1 MRLID
6 VPTPAFVV
14 AKGAFDFNLATMTAR
29 WPGDTLRPH
38 VKAHKTSKLAAA
50 QQALG
55 HQRFTCATPLEMV
68 VMAREGVGTDL
79 LLANETLDPQRLQAM
94 AAMQDKAMMTVAID
108 SPETLEAAAAA
119 GIKHV
124 IIDVNVG
131 LPRCGAAPDKAPALA
146 DAARAKGVTV
156 RGVMGYEGH
165 LMMAPADALTREAHG
180 ERVLAAMEAL
190 LATHCE
196 IGGDI
201 VSGGG
206 TGVWDLNTAVNE
218 LQAGSYALMDTYY
231 ATLPI
236 PFQHAAVLWCT
247 VVSTSDKWAVCDAGL
262 KSLGMDH
269 GNPSIT
275 GSKVWFASDEHVTF
289 APADRDT
296 PLHRPGTRVAV
307 LPAHIDPTCSQHE
320 RMYIADAAGVGDLTN
335 DTEIIDVWPID
346 MRGW

>member
-1 MRLID
+1 MRLAD
-6 VPTPAFVV
+6 LPTPAFVV
-14 AKGAFDFNLATMTAR
+14 AKGAFDANVAVMTAR

-38 VKAHKTSKLAAA
+38 VKAHKSSRLAA
-50 QQALG
+50 QQVHAG
-55 HQRFTCATPLEMV
+55 HNRFTCATPREMV
-68 VMAREGVGTDL
+68 VMAEAGVGTDL
-79 LLANETLDPQRLQAM
+79 LLANETLDPQRLSAM
-94 AAMQDKAMMTVAID
+94 AAMQDRVVITVAVD
-108 SPETLEAAAAA
+108 SPETLEAAAKA

-124 IIDVNVG
+124 LIDVNVG
-131 LPRCGAAPDKAPALA
+131 LPRCGVSPENALRLA

-165 LMMAPADALTREAHG
+165 LMMAPADASTREAHG
-180 ERVLAAMEAL
+180 LRVLDAMAALQHAH
-190 LATHCE
+190 AE

-201 VSGGG
+201 ISGGG

-236 PFQHAAVLWCT
+236 PFRHAAVLWCT
-247 VVSTSDKWAVCDAGL
+247 VVSTSEKWAVCDAGL

-275 GSKVWFASDEHVTF
+275 DAKVWFASDEHVTF
-289 APADRDT
+289 APSDRT
-296 PLHRPGTRVAV
+296 ESLPRPGARVAV

-320 RMYIADAAGVGDLTN
+320 RMYIADAASVADLTN
-335 DTEIIDVWPID
+335 DTEVIDVWPID